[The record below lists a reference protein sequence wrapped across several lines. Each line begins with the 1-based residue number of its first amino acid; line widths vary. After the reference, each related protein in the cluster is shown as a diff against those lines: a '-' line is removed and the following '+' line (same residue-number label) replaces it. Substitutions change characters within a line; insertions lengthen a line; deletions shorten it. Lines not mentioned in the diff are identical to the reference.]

1 MPPKKTVGLLK
12 DPRYMQI
19 LGDLVEGYT
28 KEQIEMAIMNGMIQ
42 RGDKEARRQ
51 IRNDVETM
59 LNEKIVSKSG
69 ITRLNPIMEGLQ
81 DTAEQI
87 YNSQSR
93 KKKGAVKA
101 KKERAQQQYEVG
113 RGEARMEDEEYQREN
128 PNIPDVVE
136 VKQPK
141 GVFNRLFQGALQAG
155 RGVISAMRQRQKKE
169 FSNMGGL

>member
-1 MPPKKTVGLLK
+1 MPPKKIVSLLK
-12 DPRYMQI
+12 DPKYMQI
-19 LGDLVEGYT
+19 LGDLVEGYK

-51 IRNDVETM
+51 IRKDVETM

-69 ITRLNPIMEGLQ
+69 ITRPNPIMEGLQ

-93 KKKGAVKA
+93 KMKEGLKA
-101 KKERAQQQYEVG
+101 KKERAQQRYEVG
-113 RGEARMEDEEYQREN
+113 RGELKMEDEEYQREN

-141 GVFNRLFQGALQAG
+141 GVFNRLFQGALKAG
-155 RGVISAMRQRQKKE
+155 RGVISAMRKKQRQE
-169 FSNMGGL
+169 FSDMGGL

>member
-1 MPPKKTVGLLK
+1 MPPKKTVGLLNDK
-12 DPRYMQI
+12 RYMQI

-51 IRNDVETM
+51 IRNDVEKM
-59 LNEKIVSKSG
+59 LNEKSVSKLG
-69 ITRLNPIMEGLQ
+69 ITIPNQIMEGLQ

-93 KKKGAVKA
+93 KMKAGLKA
-101 KKERAQQQYEVG
+101 KKEKAQQRYEVG
-113 RGEARMEDEEYQREN
+113 RGKARMEDEEYHREN
-128 PNIPDVVE
+128 PNIPEVVE

-141 GVFNRLFQGALQAG
+141 GVFNRLLQGALQAG
-155 RGVISAMRQRQKKE
+155 RGVISAMRKKQRQE
-169 FSNMGGL
+169 FSHIGGL